1 MKATRL
7 TLIVGV
13 CTLYGAVCGGVQPPL
28 LLSLPIGF
36 AAGAFAAWLA
46 RGWKS

>member
-7 TLIVGV
+7 SRIVGV
-13 CTLYGAVCGGVQPPL
+13 STPYGAICGGVQPPL

-36 AAGAFAAWLA
+36 AVGAFAAWLA